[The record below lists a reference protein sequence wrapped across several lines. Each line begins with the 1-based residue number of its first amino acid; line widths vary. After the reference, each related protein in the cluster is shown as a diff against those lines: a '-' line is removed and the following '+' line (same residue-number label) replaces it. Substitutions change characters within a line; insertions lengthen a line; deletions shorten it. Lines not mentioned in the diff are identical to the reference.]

1 MPQKQTVQS
10 IRLKGVRQN
19 NLKGF
24 DIDIP
29 LGKLTV
35 VTGLSGTG
43 KSSLVFETLH
53 AEGQRRYV
61 ETFSPYTRQFLEIM
75 DRPQVDSIENI
86 RPSIAIQQTNTV
98 KTSRSTVGTM
108 TELCD
113 YFKVWFCNVSE
124 LFDPD
129 TGKKIEHD
137 SPQTIWKKTTALWP
151 DASLIIAF
159 QIDKPTSFA
168 WEEILTSLQKQ
179 GYSKAILHSSLKNL
193 DDLSSLELA
202 NESSLFI
209 VQDRLTITKENHSRF
224 IESITTALHF
234 GEGAV
239 FLFSPKDFLQLA
251 NFSERLHSKTSGKRF
266 TPPTPANFSFNS
278 PIGACPS
285 CKGFGRIVEI
295 DYNLVIPNTSLS
307 IEQGAIRPFHGEVF
321 QECLHDLLKAAKK
334 LKIRTNIPWSK
345 LSETEKNLI
354 INGEPDFKHDTRTPP
369 KTWYGVKG
377 FFDWMDTKRYKMHVR
392 VLLSKYRSY
401 TTCPACKGTRL
412 KPETLN
418 WKWKNKT
425 LPGLYAMSIQD
436 LLELMKKYHKATS
449 NLGADLAAVSIITR
463 LEYLQQ
469 VGLGYLTLDRTSRTL
484 SGGEVERVN
493 LTTCL
498 GTSLVETLFIL
509 DEPSVGLHAKDI
521 NRLIQVLRRLTSLGN
536 TVVVVEHDE
545 AIMQAADQII
555 EIGPEPGS
563 RGGNIVFQGSIS
575 RILKEKNSKT
585 GAYLSG
591 ALEINSP
598 KKRRSCVGKSPPHT
612 IEFKHASKN
621 NLKNVNAKI
630 PLNRFVCLAGV
641 SGSGKSTLMNNVIY
655 QGLLAE
661 QGKLSEDPAVIE
673 SIKSTLKLSEVVLV
687 DQSPLTKTPRSN
699 PILYVEAW
707 DTIRQ
712 LFAQTT
718 EALSSGMTASHFSFN
733 SGSGRCDHCQGL
745 GYEQVPMQFLS
756 DVFVTCPVCEGTRF
770 KQEVLSIK
778 WKNKTIADVLKL
790 DVRQARE
797 LFWEHPKIIHKL
809 DALTT
814 IGLDYLTLG
823 QPLNTLSGGESQ
835 RLKLVKYFTRLDAYQ
850 THTLLLL
857 DEPTTG
863 LHRDDVKRLI
873 AVLQKLVEQG
883 HSLIVI
889 EHQMDILKSA
899 DWIIELG
906 PGAGSQG
913 GQIIAEG
920 TPETISLQST
930 ETARFLKEALKP
942 SASKLKTETAAV
954 IDDSIQHLNTVTLTG
969 AREHNLKNISIS
981 IPHNKITVLTGI
993 SGSGKSTLAFDI
1005 IFAEGQRRFM
1015 ESISSYARQF
1025 IEQMPRPN
1033 IDQLTGIPPTVAI
1046 EQRVTRGTFKSTVAT
1061 ITEVAQYLRLL
1072 YARLGIQ
1079 HSPVTDSP
1087 VVPLSP
1093 HALFNK
1099 LEQTLDSKQ
1108 YKTTEHLYLCAPVI
1122 QSRKGHHEPIAHWA
1136 SSHGFNLLRIDGK
1149 LVPVEKFTRLDRY
1162 KEHDIEIVVTDFG
1175 KNSKAQ
1181 KLTERRT
1188 LFEDALK
1195 LGNGSCF
1202 LLSPNNIS
1210 ILRPVHNSLGREECK
1225 ESRSANAERILIR
1238 EALSTGTTPQS
1249 SVQVEL
1255 RTGLQWFSTKR
1266 TDPVTGE
1273 AFPELDPKHFSW
1285 NSYKGWCPTC
1295 KGHGRIYKWMQDSDQ
1310 PPPLHAELDPG
1321 IPCPACHGGR
1331 LNPISSAVKLHLKN
1345 GSNISLPELL
1355 KLTAPA
1361 LIQTLK
1367 TLKLDKRGQ
1376 EIVIDL
1382 IPQIHERLAF
1392 MDKVGLG
1399 YLSLDRSSNTL
1410 SGGEAQRIRLA
1421 AQLSSNLSGVL
1432 YVLDEPS
1439 IGLHARDTD
1448 RLLHSLQELKNKGN
1462 TLLVV
1467 EHDEDTI
1474 RQADHIIDIG
1484 PAAGVHGGEILAEG
1498 PISAILKKDRSLTGR
1513 YLKQGI
1519 THPLRGSYRPISKLK
1534 DHDSTK
1540 VHTDWVFLTKTAL
1553 RNLKGDTLALP
1564 LKKLIV
1570 VCGISGAGKSTLIRD
1585 LLKPTVQFAIEK
1597 NKNHIST
1604 KDYLHH
1610 KFIPIDDPQAP
1621 MPFENCFNGNAFKKV
1636 IEIDQEPI
1644 GKTSRSTPA
1653 TYIGAFDIIRTF
1665 FAALPEA
1672 KIHGFTATH
1681 FSFNTKDG
1689 RCENCH
1695 GAGKIKL
1702 EMNFLPDTFI
1712 PCEACNGSR
1721 YGPELSEIRWNGKN
1735 IADILNLT
1743 FEEAA
1748 QFFSFHSRLKS
1759 LMDLMVQTGL
1769 GYLTLGQPSPTLSGG
1784 EAQRLKLVSE
1794 LGKGLPTFKEKKRGI
1809 LPANLYILEE
1819 PTIGLH
1825 LSDCERLIQLLHQ
1838 LVDQGHTVIV
1848 IEHHLDILAEADYI
1862 IEVGP
1867 EGGEKGGHILYQGP
1881 LSGLLQNKHSP
1892 TAPFLKKRL
1901 TS

>member
-1 MPQKQTVQS
+1 MSQKQTPQQTVKS

-24 DIDIP
+24 DLDIP
-29 LGKLTV
+29 LGKLIV

-75 DRPQVDSIENI
+75 DRPHIDSIENI

-113 YFKVWFCNVSE
+113 YFKVWFCHVSE
-124 LFDPD
+124 LFDPE

-137 SPQTIWKKTTALWP
+137 SPQTIWKKTFDLWP
-151 DASLIIAF
+151 DAPLTIAF
-159 QIDKPTSFA
+159 QIDKPASFT
-168 WEEILTSLQKQ
+168 WEEILASLQKQ

-193 DDLSSLELA
+193 DELPPTELA
-202 NESSLFI
+202 RESSLFI

-234 GEGAV
+234 GEGDV
-239 FLFSPKDFLQLA
+239 FLFSSKLEQIA
-251 NFSERLHSKTSGKRF
+251 SFSERLHSKISGKHF

-285 CKGFGRIVEI
+285 CKGFGRIIEI
-295 DYNLVIPNTSLS
+295 DYNLVIPNPSLS
-307 IEQGAIRPFHGEVF
+307 IEQGAIRPFHGDVF
-321 QECLHDLLKAAKK
+321 QECLHDLLKTAKK
-334 LKIRTNIPWSK
+334 LKIRTDVPWSK
-345 LSETEKNLI
+345 LSEAEKNLV
-354 INGEPDFKHDTRTPP
+354 INGEPSFKQGTRHPP
-369 KTWYGVKG
+369 KTWYGIKG

-392 VLLSKYRSY
+392 VLLAKYRSY
-401 TTCPACKGTRL
+401 TTCPTCKGSRL
-412 KPETLN
+412 KAEALN

-425 LPGLYAMSIQD
+425 LPDLYAMSIQD
-436 LLELMKKYHKATS
+436 LLELMKKYHKATG
-449 NLGADLAAVSIITR
+449 NPATDLAVNSIITR
-463 LEYLQQ
+463 LQYLQE

-498 GTSLVETLFIL
+498 GTSLVETLFVL

-563 RGGNIVFQGSIS
+563 RGGNIVFQGSVP

-591 ALEINSP
+591 TLEITPP
-598 KKRRSCVGKSPPHT
+598 KKRRPCTAKPLPNT

-621 NLKNVNAKI
+621 NLKEVNLKI
-630 PLNRFVCLAGV
+630 PLGRFVCLAGV

-661 QGKLSEDPAVIE
+661 QGKLTEDPAIIE
-673 SIKSTLKLSEVVLV
+673 SIKSSLKLSEVVLV
-687 DQSPLTKTPRSN
+687 DQSPLAKTPRSN

-707 DTIRQ
+707 DSIRQ
-712 LFAQTT
+712 LFAQTSQ
-718 EALSSGMTASHFSFN
+718 ALSSGMTASHFSFN

-745 GYEQVPMQFLS
+745 GVEQVEMQFLS
-756 DVFVTCPVCEGTRF
+756 DVYVTCPVCEGTRF

-778 WKNKTIADVLKL
+778 WKNKTIADILKL
-790 DVRQARE
+790 DIRQARE
-797 LFWEHPKIIHKL
+797 LFWEHPKITHKL

-835 RLKLVKYFTRLDAYQ
+835 RLKLVKYFTRLDAQ
-850 THTLLLL
+850 QNHTLLLL

-873 AVLQKLVEQG
+873 SVLQKLVEQG
-883 HSLIVI
+883 HSLVVI
-889 EHQMDILKSA
+889 EHQMDVLKSA

-906 PGAGSQG
+906 PGAGAQG

-920 TPETISLQST
+920 TPEAIALKST
-930 ETARFLKEALKP
+930 ETALFLKEALK
-942 SASKLKTETAAV
+942 STTSKLKFQAPRP
-954 IDDSIQHLNTVTLTG
+954 IDESIHHLNTVTLTG
-969 AREHNLKNISIS
+969 AREHNLKNISVS
-981 IPHNKITVLTGI
+981 IPHNQITVLTGI
-993 SGSGKSTLAFDI
+993 SGSGKSTLAFG
-1005 IFAEGQRRFM
+1005 IFFGEGQRRFM

-1079 HSPVTDSP
+1079 HSPVTDIP

-1099 LEQTLDSKQ
+1099 LEQTLDSKEH
-1108 YKTTEHLYLCAPVI
+1108 KTAGHLYLCAPVI
-1122 QSRKGHHEPIAHWA
+1122 QSRKGHHEPIAQWA
-1136 SSHGFNLLRIDGK
+1136 GNHGFSLLRIDGK

-1162 KEHDIEIVVTDFG
+1162 KEHDIEIVVADFG
-1175 KNSKAQ
+1175 KNFKSQ
-1181 KLTERRT
+1181 KLGERRT

-1210 ILRPVHNSLGREECK
+1210 IL
-1225 ESRSANAERILIR
+1225 
-1238 EALSTGTTPQS
+1238 
-1249 SVQVEL
+1249 
-1255 RTGLQWFSTKR
+1255 QWFSTKR
-1266 TDPVTGE
+1266 TDPTTGE

-1310 PPPLHAELDPG
+1310 PPPLHAELDTG
-1321 IPCPACHGGR
+1321 TLCPDCHGGR

-1345 GSNISLPELL
+1345 GSNISLPQLL
-1355 KLTAPA
+1355 SLTAPD

-1376 EIVIDL
+1376 EIVKDL
-1382 IPQIHERLAF
+1382 IPQINERLAF

-1399 YLSLDRSSNTL
+1399 YLTLDRSSNTL

-1467 EHDEDTI
+1467 EHDDDTM
-1474 RQADHIIDIG
+1474 RQADHIIDLG
-1484 PAAGVHGGEILAEG
+1484 PAAGVHGGEVLAEG
-1498 PISAILKKDRSLTGR
+1498 PISTILKNNRSLTGR
-1513 YLKQGI
+1513 YLKAGI
-1519 THPLRGSYRPISKLK
+1519 AHPLRGSYRPIPKLK
-1534 DHDSTK
+1534 NHDSIK
-1540 VHTDWVFLTKTAL
+1540 LSEDWTFLTKTAL
-1553 RNLKGDTLALP
+1553 RNLKGDTLSLP
-1564 LKKLIV
+1564 LKKLVV

-1585 LLKPTVQFAIEK
+1585 LLKPTIQFAIEK
-1597 NKNHIST
+1597 NKNHVST
-1604 KDYLHH
+1604 KDFLHH
-1610 KFIPIDDPQAP
+1610 KFISIDNPHSP
-1621 MPFENCFNGNAFKKV
+1621 PPFGDCFNCNAFKKV

-1672 KIHGFTATH
+1672 KIHGFTASH

-1702 EMNFLPDTFI
+1702 EMNFLPDTFVA
-1712 PCEACNGSR
+1712 CEACNGSR

-1735 IADILNLT
+1735 IADVLNLT
-1743 FEEAA
+1743 FEEAS
-1748 QFFSFHSRLKS
+1748 QFFGFHSQLKS

-1809 LPANLYILEE
+1809 LPTNLYILEE

-1881 LSGLLQNKHSP
+1881 LPGLLQNKHSP

-1901 TS
+1901 TP